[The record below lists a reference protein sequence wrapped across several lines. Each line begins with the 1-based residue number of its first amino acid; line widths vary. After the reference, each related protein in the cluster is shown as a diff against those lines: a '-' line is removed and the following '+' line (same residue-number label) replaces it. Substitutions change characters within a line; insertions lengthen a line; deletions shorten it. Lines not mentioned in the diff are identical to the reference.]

1 MTRVVTGRE
10 NGRNEEDNTE
20 HKPCSLSCRESV
32 TSKTPASHGL
42 PPPSVRVVTAEK
54 GSRALLSLTSG
65 PGATNFANGA
75 SPGRHR
81 GKTGTVEPDPPTA
94 EWRLRRLRGL
104 QGGAARPGAI
114 GSVGAR
120 GPRPK
125 PRPGSLPSLPRR
137 PADLRPRPHGYATVA
152 RPPSSGGR
160 RGRGAAS
167 LSHKRAPSLSQPG
180 PGARPRA
187 PAPPG
192 PPKLRHT
199 RGGSRG
205 RAAILPPPWPAARDS
220 PFSSNKDINP
230 TRLARDWEEEALETG
245 SGAAGPAASGGAA
258 GQVPPPSSGRDCPS
272 DVRVHTS
279 SAEPG
284 DLAGTRQ

>member
-1 MTRVVTGRE
+1 MLCFPNTGT
-10 NGRNEEDNTE
+10 NGCATA
-20 HKPCSLSCRESV
+20 PAPSAAVSLSAQRP
-32 TSKTPASHGL
+32 PASHRL
-42 PPPSVRVVTAEK
+42 PLPSDHVVTAEK
-54 GSRALLSLTSG
+54 GIRALLSLSSSLWV
-65 PGATNFANGA
+65 TNFSNGA
-75 SPGRHR
+75 SPGCHR
-81 GKTGTVEPDPPTA
+81 WKTGNVEPDLPTA
-94 EWRLRRLRGL
+94 KLRLRRLQWL
-104 QGGAARPGAI
+104 QGGTSRPGAI

-120 GPRPK
+120 GTRPK
-125 PRPGSLPSLPRR
+125 PRPGSLRSLPQRT
-137 PADLRPRPHGYATVA
+137 ADLRPRPHGYATVRAYRLASLFRRTAGQRCGLPESQTRPGPDSA
-152 RPPSSGGR
+152 RPQ
-160 RGRGAAS
+160 
-167 LSHKRAPSLSQPG
+167 RAR
-180 PGARPRA
+180 ARV
-187 PAPPG
+187 PAETG

-199 RGGSRG
+199 RGRSRG

-284 DLAGTRQ
+284 DLAGTRL